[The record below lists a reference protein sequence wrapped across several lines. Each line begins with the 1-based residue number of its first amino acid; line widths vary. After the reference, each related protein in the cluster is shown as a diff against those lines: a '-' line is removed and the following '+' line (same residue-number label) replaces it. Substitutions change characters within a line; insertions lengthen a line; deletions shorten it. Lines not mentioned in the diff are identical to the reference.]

1 MNIIA
6 FDVASEVSTFC
17 IMRENGRIIK
27 EDAVGTKI
35 SELKRIIKEVPKP
48 RQVVFE
54 ECCQAAWL
62 YSELVHICDDVFVC
76 NGRRNHK
83 LSGEFKNDVNDARNL
98 AKRARMNELER
109 VWHGGNDLRNIKD
122 SLRCYQ
128 KLTEETTRLKNQIKA
143 VFRGNGMAVGQLV
156 YSPIGRNR
164 VVKDL
169 KFSMQQ
175 EQVGRLGVLLD
186 EALKQRAEALKSM
199 VKCARRNGMYS
210 ALRKIDGIGPIF
222 ASIFISEVGDPNRFR
237 TRKQL
242 YSYAGL
248 AVTSHN
254 SSEYQIERGK
264 IIRKNKPSQTSGLV
278 REFNRPLK
286 YMLKQASMT
295 LSRTKWKTQYQ
306 SVLTGAKNNNN
317 MAQLTLARK
326 LACVML
332 RIAKSGEKYDIKKVF
347 KVK

>member
-17 IMRENGRIIK
+17 IIRENGRITK

-35 SELKRIIKEVPKP
+35 SELKRIIKEVPRP

-54 ECCQAAWL
+54 ECCQSAWL
-62 YSELVHICDDVFVC
+62 YSELVHVCEDIFVC
-76 NGRRNHK
+76 NGRRNYK
-83 LSGEFKNDVNDARNL
+83 LSGEYKNDVNDARNL

-128 KLTEETTRLKNQIKA
+128 TLTEETTRLKNQIKS
-143 VFRGNGMAVGQLV
+143 VFRSNGIAIGQLA
-156 YSPIGRNR
+156 YSPVSRKKAI
-164 VVKDL
+164 KDL

-175 EQVGRLGVLLD
+175 ERVGRLGVLLD

-199 VKCARRNGMYS
+199 VKCARRNKMYS

-264 IIRKNKPSQTSGLV
+264 IIRKNKPFQTRGLV
-278 REFNRPLK
+278 REYNRHLK
-286 YMLKQASMT
+286 YMLKQATMT

-306 SVLTGAKNNNN
+306 DISTRAKNSN

>member
-17 IMRENGRIIK
+17 IMRENGRNIK
-27 EDAVGTKI
+27 EGAVATKI
-35 SELKRIIKEVPKP
+35 KELKRIIKEVPRP

-54 ECCQAAWL
+54 ECCQASWL
-62 YSELVHICDDVFVC
+62 YSELVPICDDVFVC
-76 NGRRNHK
+76 NGRRNYQ
-83 LSGEFKNDVNDARNL
+83 LSGEFKNDINDARNL
-98 AKRARMNELER
+98 AKRARMKALER

-128 KLTEETTRLKNQIKA
+128 TLTEETTRLKNQIKA
-143 VFRGNGMAVGQLV
+143 VFRSNGITVGQLA
-156 YSPIGRNR
+156 YSPASRKKAI
-164 VVKDL
+164 KDL

-175 EQVGRLGVLLD
+175 ERVTRLGALLD
-186 EALKQRAEALKSM
+186 EALTQRAEALKSM
-199 VKCARRNGMYS
+199 VKCARRNKIYS

-222 ASIFISEVGDPNRFR
+222 ASIFISEVGNPNRFR
-237 TRKQL
+237 TRSQL

-248 AVTSHN
+248 AVTSYN
-254 SSEYQIERGK
+254 SSEFHVENGK
-264 IIRKNKPSQTSGLV
+264 ICRKSKPSQTRGLV
-278 REFNRPLK
+278 REYNRPLK

-295 LSRTKWKTQYQ
+295 LSRGKWKTQYLAI
-306 SVLTGAKNNNN
+306 STKAKNGN

-332 RIAKSGEKYDIKKVF
+332 RIAKSGERYDIKKVF
-347 KVK
+347 KVE